1 MSPVEVKP
9 GNVRNIIQH
18 FENNQPYDA
27 TEPGTQRLSTG
38 SFPGDLLES
47 DSSSSE
53 IRLGRSESLKGWEEL
68 KRSQKVENV
77 PCSRS
82 DVDMDAAAEAAHL
95 HQSDSSSSA
104 SPPGLCRTQ
113 PLP

>member
-1 MSPVEVKP
+1 MEVKP

-27 TEPGTQRLSTG
+27 PEPGMQRLSTG
-38 SFPGDLLES
+38 SFPGDLLER
-47 DSSSSE
+47 DSSCSE
-53 IRLGRSESLKGWEEL
+53 VRLGRSESLKGWEEL

-77 PCSRS
+77 PHSRS
-82 DVDMDAAAEAAHL
+82 DVDMDAATEAARL
-95 HQSDSSSSA
+95 HQSASSSPA
-104 SPPGLCRTQ
+104 SPPGSCRTQ